1 MENEKKTT
9 KSGTTEGKKEIK
21 PRKLKVSQMQK
32 LMMLS
37 KLIKYGYEKAISYSK
52 GFDKETNFI
61 IERKN
66 INKEDLILE
75 YEKIVLDIRK

>member
-37 KLIKYGYEKAISYSK
+37 KLIKYGYEKQFLIPRGLTK
-52 GFDKETNFI
+52 K
-61 IERKN
+61 
-66 INKEDLILE
+66 LIL
-75 YEKIVLDIRK
+75 L